1 MSMSKIPL
9 GEWVDSLVEWVTVY
23 FAGLFSF
30 ITNVIDGFLN
40 ILVDVLSAGPPIVL
54 IIILALLV
62 TYTSRWPLGIFT
74 FLSLLLIV
82 NLGYWESS
90 IQTLAIVLL
99 SGFLTILIGIPVGI
113 WCAQNKTVQKI
124 VMPLLDFMQTMP
136 AFVYLIPSILFF
148 GIGVVP
154 GIVASFIFAIAP
166 TIRMTN
172 LGIREVPNELI
183 EASNAF
189 GSTSSQKLFKV
200 QIPLATPTILAG
212 VNQSIMLALSM
223 VVTASLVGAPGL
235 GADVYRAVSQIN
247 VGQGFEAGMSIVF
260 IAIILDRITQNLI
273 KPAYEKIVS
282 RKIVL
287 SCVAVLFIITAI
299 ILSIP
304 KDDVENQND
313 LAIGTQTEYKI
324 IGIEPGAGIM
334 KLTNTAKKDYGLDD
348 WKLIEGSSAAM
359 VAELKKAI
367 NNKEPIIVTGW
378 SPHWMFSSFDLKY
391 LDDPKGSFGGA
402 EAINTIVRKGLE
414 QDAPGAYKILDQF
427 AWETSDIEAVM
438 VDVADGMNATEAAGK
453 WIDANPDKVAKWT
466 EGAEQGNGEKI
477 NLVYVAWDTEMA
489 STNVIGKVLE
499 QNGYDVTLSQVEV
512 GPMFAGI
519 ANGSADAMVAAWL
532 PGTHA
537 EYYNTYKN
545 DLIDLGPNLEGT
557 KNGLVVPEYVD
568 IDSIEDLMKKQ

>member
-1 MSMSKIPL
+1 MNMSKIPL
-9 GEWVDSLVEWVTVY
+9 GEWVDTLVDWITIY

-30 ITNVIDGFLN
+30 ITTVIDGILN
-40 ILVDVLSAGPPIVL
+40 ILVEVLSAGPPIVL

-74 FLSLLLIV
+74 FLSLLLID

-124 VMPLLDFMQTMP
+124 VTPILDFMQTMP

-247 VGQGFEAGMSIVF
+247 VGQGFEAGLSIVF

-287 SCVAVLFIITAI
+287 SVLAVLFIITAI
-299 ILSIP
+299 VLSIP
-304 KDDVENQND
+304 KDNAANQNNN
-313 LAIGTQTEYKI
+313 AIGTQTEYKI
-324 IGIEPGAGIM
+324 TGIEPGAGIM
-334 KLTNTAKKDYGLDD
+334 KLTKTAIEDYGLKD
-348 WKLIEGSSAAM
+348 WQLVEGSSAAM

-402 EAINTIVRKGLE
+402 EEIHTLVRKGLD

-427 AWETSDIEAVM
+427 AWETSDMEAVM
-438 VDVADGMNATEAAGK
+438 VDVADGMDAGEAAQK
-453 WIDANPDKVAKWT
+453 WIDANPDKVAQWT
-466 EGAEQGNGEKI
+466 NGAAQGNGEKI
-477 NLVYVAWDTEMA
+477 NLVYVAWDTEIA

-532 PGTHA
+532 PGTHI

-545 DLIDLGPNLEGT
+545 DLVDLGPNLHGT

-568 IDSIEDLMKKQ
+568 IDSIEDLMEKQ

>member
-1 MSMSKIPL
+1 MGS
-9 GEWVDSLVEWVTVY
+9 
-23 FAGLFSF
+23 
-30 ITNVIDGFLN
+30 LN
-40 ILVDVLSAGPPIVL
+40 ILVEVLSAGPPIVL

-74 FLSLLLIV
+74 FLSLLLID

-334 KLTNTAKKDYGLDD
+334 KLTKTAIKDYGLDD

-453 WIDANPDKVAKWT
+453 WIDANPDKVAQWT

>member
-23 FAGLFSF
+23 LAGLFSF
-30 ITNVIDGFLN
+30 ITTVIDGILN
-40 ILVDVLSAGPPIVL
+40 ILVEVLSAGPPIVL

-74 FLSLLLIV
+74 FLSLLLID

-287 SCVAVLFIITAI
+287 SCVAALFIITAI

-313 LAIGTQTEYKI
+313 LAIGKQTEYKI

-402 EAINTIVRKGLE
+402 EAIHSLVRKGLE

-427 AWETSDIEAVM
+427 AWEMSDMEAVM
-438 VDVADGMNATEAAGK
+438 VDVADGMNVAEAAGK
-453 WIDANPDKVAKWT
+453 WIEANPDKVAKWT

-477 NLVYVAWDTEMA
+477 NLVFVAWDTEIA

-568 IDSIEDLMKKQ
+568 IDSVEDLMEKQ

>member
-40 ILVDVLSAGPPIVL
+40 ILVDVLSVGPPIVL

-304 KDDVENQND
+304 KDDVGNQND

-324 IGIEPGAGIM
+324 TGIEPGAGLM
-334 KLTNTAKKDYGLDD
+334 KLTKTAIEDYGLND

-402 EAINTIVRKGLE
+402 EAIHTIVRKGLE

-427 AWETSDIEAVM
+427 AWEISDMEAVM
-438 VDVADGMNATEAAGK
+438 VDVADGMNAAEAAGK
-453 WIDANPDKVAKWT
+453 WIEANSDKVAKWT

-477 NLVYVAWDTEMA
+477 NLVFVAWDTEIA

>member
-40 ILVDVLSAGPPIVL
+40 ILVDVLSVGPPIVL

-74 FLSLLLIV
+74 FLSLLLID

-324 IGIEPGAGIM
+324 TGIEPGAGLM
-334 KLTNTAKKDYGLDD
+334 KLTKTAIEDYGLED

-402 EAINTIVRKGLE
+402 EAIHSLVRKGLE

-427 AWETSDIEAVM
+427 AWEMSDMEAVM
-438 VDVADGMNATEAAGK
+438 VDVADGMNVAEAAGK
-453 WIDANPDKVAKWT
+453 WIEANPDKVAKWT

-477 NLVYVAWDTEMA
+477 NLVFVAWDTEIA

>member
-23 FAGLFSF
+23 LAGLFSF
-30 ITNVIDGFLN
+30 ITTVIDGFLN
-40 ILVDVLSAGPPIVL
+40 ILVDVLSVGPPIVL

-74 FLSLLLIV
+74 FLSLLLID

-124 VMPLLDFMQTMP
+124 VMPILDFMQTMP

-273 KPAYEKIVS
+273 KPAYEKIVR

-299 ILSIP
+299 LLSIP
-304 KDDVENQND
+304 KDEAENQND

-324 IGIEPGAGIM
+324 TGIEPGAGLM
-334 KLTNTAKKDYGLDD
+334 QLTKGAIEDYGLED
-348 WKLIEGSSAAM
+348 WQLIEGSSAAM

-378 SPHWMFSSFDLKY
+378 SPHWMFSTFDLKY

-402 EAINTIVRKGLE
+402 EDINTLVRKGLD

-427 AWETSDIEAVM
+427 AWEMSDMEAVM
-438 VDVADGMNATEAAGK
+438 VDVADGMNVAEAAQK

-477 NLVYVAWDTEMA
+477 NLVFVAWDTEIA

-499 QNGYDVTLSQVEV
+499 QSGYDVTLSQVEV

-532 PGTHA
+532 PGTHN

-545 DLIDLGPNLEGT
+545 DLVDLGPNLHGT

-568 IDSIEDLMKKQ
+568 IDSVEDLMEKQ

>member
-9 GEWVDSLVEWVTVY
+9 GEWVDTLVDWITIY

-30 ITNVIDGFLN
+30 ITTVIDGILN
-40 ILVDVLSAGPPIVL
+40 ILVEVLSAGPPIVL

-74 FLSLLLIV
+74 FLSLLLID

-124 VMPLLDFMQTMP
+124 VTPILDFMQTMP

-247 VGQGFEAGMSIVF
+247 VGQGFEAGLSIVF
-260 IAIILDRITQNLI
+260 IAIILDRITQNLR

-287 SCVAVLFIITAI
+287 SVLAVLFIVTAI
-299 ILSIP
+299 VLSIP
-304 KDDVENQND
+304 KDEAVNQNKN
-313 LAIGTQTEYKI
+313 AIGAQTEYKI
-324 IGIEPGAGIM
+324 TGIEPGAGLM
-334 KLTNTAKKDYGLDD
+334 KLTKTAMEDYGLKD
-348 WKLIEGSSAAM
+348 WQLVEGSSAAM

-367 NNKEPIIVTGW
+367 DNKEPIIVTGW

-402 EAINTIVRKGLE
+402 EDINTLVRKGLE

-427 AWETSDIEAVM
+427 AWETSDMEAVM
-438 VDVADGMNATEAAGK
+438 VDVADGMNAGEAAEK
-453 WIDANPDKVAKWT
+453 WIDANPDKVATVDRGCRTRKW
-466 EGAEQGNGEKI
+466 
-477 NLVYVAWDTEMA
+477 
-489 STNVIGKVLE
+489 
-499 QNGYDVTLSQVEV
+499 
-512 GPMFAGI
+512 
-519 ANGSADAMVAAWL
+519 
-532 PGTHA
+532 
-537 EYYNTYKN
+537 
-545 DLIDLGPNLEGT
+545 
-557 KNGLVVPEYVD
+557 
-568 IDSIEDLMKKQ
+568 